1 MNRYFEVFENDYSQ
15 QFKFF
20 YIKSIYF
27 KDHLWES
34 LNSRHNRVDLF
45 IRLYINGL
53 EVDHKTYVIS
63 NLWYSGSPVKN

>member
-34 LNSRHNRVDLF
+34 LTSRHNRVDLF
-45 IRLYINGL
+45 IRLYIL
-53 EVDHKTYVIS
+53 TV
-63 NLWYSGSPVKN
+63 